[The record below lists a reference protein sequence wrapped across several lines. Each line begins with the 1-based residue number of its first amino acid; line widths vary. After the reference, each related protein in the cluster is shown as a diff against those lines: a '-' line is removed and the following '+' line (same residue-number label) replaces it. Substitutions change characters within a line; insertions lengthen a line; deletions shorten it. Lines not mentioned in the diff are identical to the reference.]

1 MEKTG
6 RDWVG
11 ELTHSDPTIKDGAA
25 GDLQLFLVR
34 GLKSSMKKRGV
45 DDAFCEDIAQ
55 DATMKV
61 LRTLDQFE
69 GRSKLTTWAMTIA
82 IRLAINEFRR
92 KKFKD
97 VSLEGLSGDDAMRFE
112 VPASDSGPDSNL
124 RRTAVMEQLKQ
135 LISQL
140 SEKQRM
146 ATEALLG
153 GMPVDVIAEKV
164 GSNRNAVYKL
174 IHDARRSLKKG
185 FEQAGYDWQDIHS
198 ALGTGN

>member
-1 MEKTG
+1 METIG
-6 RDWVG
+6 RDWVAQ
-11 ELTHSDPTIKDGAA
+11 LTHSDPEIKDAAA

-61 LRTLDQFE
+61 LRQIDQFE

-82 IRLAINEFRR
+82 IRLAINEFR
-92 KKFKD
+92 KKQFKN
-97 VSLEGLSGDDAMRFE
+97 VSFEGLSGDDAMRFE
-112 VPASDSGPDSNL
+112 VPATTAGPDSQM
-124 RRTAVMEQLKQ
+124 RRSAVMQQLKS
-135 LISQL
+135 LVSQL

-185 FEQAGYDWQDIHS
+185 FEQAGYEWQDIHS